1 MNEVNDDVELFTFNE
16 LKEIIMSCPNGK
28 SSGCDGVKYEDLK
41 SHWNIIGLQLVDV
54 FNISILNYKISSY
67 WKHALINRTP
77 KKDFNEADLSTLR
90 DISLLPT
97 VYKIFSKAICQKLL
111 PYVSDRIPFWQRAY
125 LQKRDRQELI
135 FSLKTAID
143 DFKRLST
150 KFHVVFIDFADAFGS
165 VNHEYIFETLQDL
178 GIPYSLLCIIE
189 DIYKYSTFQ
198 VICKEGLSKT
208 FFIIRGTKTG
218 DPLSGL
224 IFLVVVDRV
233 CKPMVTTAMINANLQ
248 NEQRLNPI
256 PVLCFADDISLASF
270 KLDIL
275 KEMTSS
281 AEPEME
287 RAGLDVK
294 ARKCAVFYERRS
306 GNNWYKSKSDRLP
319 VIKVQDKVLPVL
331 KRNEPYKYL
340 GKCMTIAGEDPEQI
354 DDFIEK
360 YTTLVDK
367 IAACNLPLSLK
378 ASALNN
384 MALAKILHHFDNT
397 RLEVVQLKLL
407 NDKLTNVVRSL
418 FNLYKSTTQCV
429 VYVPRDVG
437 GIGIKK
443 ISDTYY
449 TTRISFLL
457 KMLNHDVID
466 FKYVA
471 RESLKLDMA
480 KRGVPTSE
488 LPNNFL
494 GYEITEDGYLKSSTK
509 FGGLSDWLELSRYVR
524 KVGVSLH
531 FRQDGYAYIL
541 INGEYIKGSQV
552 KKVLYEH
559 MLAKRILKAKSLN
572 MQGNFMA
579 MVGINNKLSN
589 TILYNWNVDD
599 DLMKFCVRAR
609 LNIIPT
615 NFNIFIWNRAHNP
628 KCSLCHHKT
637 ESTAHVLNGCHIL
650 KNFYSARHNRIVDEI
665 FKFVKP
671 LKKRFRFHKD
681 QYVNTV
687 IPTVDFGEIIHRKP
701 DIIIIDLI
709 NKTFIIIE
717 VTVCYDLY
725 FDQAFNEKKVRYTP
739 VCDIL
744 SANGYDTKLI
754 VLCFGSLGSIKNDV
768 WSGLRYFKPGKDKL
782 KRLLKWCSISCIIG
796 SNYTWRHRVKKLFQV
811 Q

>member
-1 MNEVNDDVELFTFNE
+1 M
-16 LKEIIMSCPNGK
+16 
-28 SSGCDGVKYEDLK
+28 
-41 SHWNIIGLQLVDV
+41 QLVDV
-54 FNISILNYKISSY
+54 FNISILNCKISSY

-111 PYVSDRIPFWQRAY
+111 PYISDRIPFWQRAY
-125 LQKRDRQELI
+125 LQKRELI
-135 FSLKTAID
+135 FCLETAID

-150 KFHVVFIDFADAFGS
+150 KLHVVFIDFADAFGS
-165 VNHEYIFETLQDL
+165 VNHEYMFETLQNL

-189 DIYKYSTFQ
+189 DIYKHSTFQ
-198 VICKEGLSKT
+198 VICKEGLSKR

-233 CKPMVTTAMINANLQ
+233 CKPMVTTALINTNLQ

-256 PVLCFADDISLASF
+256 PVLCFADDISLTPF
-270 KLDIL
+270 KLDVL

-281 AEPEME
+281 AEPEMV

-294 ARKCAVFYERRS
+294 TRKCAVFYERRS
-306 GNNWYKSKSDRLP
+306 GNNWYEGKNDQLP
-319 VIKVQDKVLPVL
+319 IIKVQDKVLPVL
-331 KRNEPYKYL
+331 KRKEPYKYL
-340 GKCMTIAGEDPEQI
+340 GKSMSIAGEDPDQVDSFI
-354 DDFIEK
+354 DK
-360 YTTLVDK
+360 YTTLIDK

-397 RLEVVQLKLL
+397 RLEVIQVKLL
-407 NDKLTNVVRSL
+407 NDKLTNVVRKM
-418 FNLYKSTTQCV
+418 FNLYKSTTRCV
-429 VYVPRDVG
+429 IYIPRDLG

-443 ISDTYY
+443 LSDTYY
-449 TTRISFLL
+449 VTRISFLL
-457 KMLNHDVID
+457 RMLNRDVID
-466 FKYVA
+466 FRYVA
-471 RESLKLDMA
+471 RNSLKLDMA
-480 KRGVPTSE
+480 KRGVPSSE

-494 GYEITEDGYLKSSTK
+494 GYEINEDGYLNSTTK
-509 FGGLSDWLELSRYVR
+509 FGGLSDWLELQRYSR
-524 KVGVSLH
+524 KVGVSLRY
-531 FRQDGYAYIL
+531 RQDDFAYIL
-541 INGEYIKGSQV
+541 LNDEYIRGNKV
-552 KKVLYEH
+552 KKAIYDHL
-559 MLAKRILKAKSLN
+559 LSKRILKTKTLN
-572 MQGNFMA
+572 MQGNFLA
-579 MVGINNKLSN
+579 MIGINDKLSK

-628 KCSLCHHKT
+628 KCCLCSHKT

-681 QYVNTV
+681 QLVNTI
-687 IPTVDFGEIIHRKP
+687 IPDVDFGDIMHRKP
-701 DIIIIDLI
+701 DITMVDLI
-709 NKTFIIIE
+709 NKTCTFVE

-725 FDQAFNEKKVRYTP
+725 FDQAFDGKNARYTP
-739 VCDIL
+739 LCNIL
-744 SANGYDTKLI
+744 NANGFDTKLI
-754 VLCFGSLGSIKNDV
+754 VLCLGSLGSIRKDV
-768 WSGLRYFKPGKDKL
+768 WSALRCFKPKKQEL

-811 Q
+811 